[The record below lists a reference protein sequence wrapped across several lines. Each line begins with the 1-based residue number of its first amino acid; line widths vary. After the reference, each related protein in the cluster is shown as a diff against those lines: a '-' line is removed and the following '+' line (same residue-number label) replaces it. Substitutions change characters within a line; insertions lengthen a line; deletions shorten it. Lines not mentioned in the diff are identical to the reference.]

1 MKDPILAETPST
13 SLSGVEVAVG
23 VDETVIDTDPLDVA
37 VLPVAD
43 EPEKLVDD
51 ELKDLEDELAPSW

>member
-1 MKDPILAETPST
+1 M
-13 SLSGVEVAVG
+13 V
-23 VDETVIDTDPLDVA
+23 DTDPLDVA

-43 EPEKLVDD
+43 ELEKLVDD

>member
-13 SLSGVEVAVG
+13 SLSGVGVAVG

-43 EPEKLVDD
+43 ELEKLVDD